1 MQLVQ
6 PGFADPASASS
17 RRGRL
22 WMAVALTVVTL
33 VVGCSRKG
41 NGPDVQFVEGRV
53 LLDGEPLALAYVG
66 FNPDGGEAIPAGGQT
81 DDAGFFKLT
90 STRAGARDRGATM
103 GRYVVT
109 VRKFRNLVAELGDRP
124 DPDAEQA
131 EQAKFLAE
139 ERRVSQLPPESLIP
153 KVYGDKTTSPLRAE
167 VKKGRNTFTFELLKD
182 VTPAK

>member
-6 PGFADPASASS
+6 PGFADPASAFS

-22 WMAVALTVVTL
+22 WMAVALTVVPL
-33 VVGCSRKG
+33 VVGCSRNG
-41 NGPDVQFVEGRV
+41 NGPDVQFVEGRL

-90 STRAGARDRGATM
+90 STRAGARDRGATV

-109 VRKFRNLVAELGDRP
+109 VRKFRNRVAELGDRP
-124 DPDAEQA
+124 DPEGDPAAHE
-131 EQAKFLAE
+131 KFLAE
-139 ERRVSQLPPESLIP
+139 EQRVSQLPPESLSP
-153 KVYGDKTTSPLRAE
+153 KAYGDKTTSPLRAE
-167 VKKGRNTFTFELLKD
+167 VKKGRNTFTFELSKD
-182 VTPAK
+182 FTPAK